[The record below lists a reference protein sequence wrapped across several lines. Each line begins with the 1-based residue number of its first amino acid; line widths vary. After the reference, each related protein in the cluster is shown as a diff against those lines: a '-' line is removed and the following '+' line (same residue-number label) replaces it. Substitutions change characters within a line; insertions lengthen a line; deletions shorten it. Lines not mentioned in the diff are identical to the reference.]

1 MTLDLS
7 PLERRAQ
14 IMADITAKTGIDD
27 QLIERVVRGFYARI
41 QADPLLAPIFTN
53 RITDW
58 EPHLRRMV
66 EFWSSVTI
74 MSGRY
79 HGNPMAKH
87 RDMPVT
93 AVHFTRWLAL
103 FRETVQDLCP
113 PEAQMY
119 FIERAERI
127 AQSLSM
133 GIDDHKRDAAM
144 APVLAKSGATQ

>member
-1 MTLDLS
+1 M
-7 PLERRAQ
+7 ERRAQ

-113 PEAQMY
+113 PEAQTY